1 MTKAAIQKEIKTVL
15 NEMGIP
21 TVAMTSN
28 ASYARDLGL
37 DSLDI
42 AEMII
47 KFECRLNLE
56 IRGLDAEKLYTIG
69 DTIEYVNNRIN
80 TTPISSKP

>member
-1 MTKAAIQKEIKTVL
+1 MTKAAIKKEIKTVL
-15 NEMGIP
+15 IEMGIP
-21 TVAMTSN
+21 PAAMTSS

-47 KFECRLNLE
+47 KFECQLNLE
-56 IRGLDAEKLYTIG
+56 IRGLDAENLHTIG
-69 DTIEYVNNRIN
+69 DTIEYINNRIN
-80 TTPISSKP
+80 ATPISSNP